1 MKAIQAT
8 PTSCRAATKAMLGLA
23 GALAALMLFPA
34 GAEAKWAKGPVYG
47 TVKFANGRPA
57 AGVRVRAFD
66 RDSASKNDFIN
77 ETRTDANGKY
87 TIRIEGK
94 HWDPAP
100 HNVTTWRPDVFITVL
115 RNVDG
120 EWVKVF
126 HSRTYSDKPHRKSLK
141 IDAVIPVDRWIQ
153 KSTGFNRATHAW
165 RFKNP
170 KHVVCWPVK
179 QLCKEWTFCGGMSLS
194 ALSRFRN
201 HTPIP
206 TETSPSESTLK
217 ELQNAQLATLPDD
230 VWSKFMDF
238 VMSPTLPHTV
248 ALHTIGFKTEQ
259 EIPALRRS
267 IDAGIPI
274 ILGLI
279 RVGQSNIPD
288 EVFKNHQVLATGYR
302 FNEGTGQM
310 LIDVYDSNYP
320 SPQYQGSVISL
331 HTRLPQNQIK
341 AGQTTG
347 QTTGQRTV
355 TITDKVRG
363 FFVIPVGSGP
373 MAGGGGA
380 SSNVMR
386 RQR

>member
-8 PTSCRAATKAMLGLA
+8 PTNRRAGTGVVLGLA
-23 GALAALMLFPA
+23 GALAASMLFPIC
-34 GAEAKWAKGPVYG
+34 AEAKWAKGPIYG
-47 TVKFANGRPA
+47 TVKFANGKAA

-77 ETRTDANGKY
+77 ETRTDANGNYK
-87 TIRIEGK
+87 IRIQGK

-115 RNVDG
+115 RNVGG

-141 IDAVIPVDRWIQ
+141 INAVIPVDRWIQ
-153 KSTGFNRATHAW
+153 RRTGFNRAVHAW
-165 RFKNP
+165 RFRNP

-179 QLCKEWTFCGGMSLS
+179 HLCKQWTFCGGMSLS
-194 ALSRFRN
+194 ALSRYRT

-206 TETSPSESTLK
+206 TETSPSASTIEELK
-217 ELQNAQLATLPDD
+217 KAQLATLPDE

-259 EIPALRRS
+259 EIPRLRRS

-279 RVGQSNIPD
+279 RVEQSNIPD

-302 FNEGTGQM
+302 FNEGTGQL

-320 SPQYQGSVISL
+320 SPAYQGSVISL
-331 HTRLPQNQIK
+331 HTRLPRNQIK
-341 AGQTTG
+341 ARQTTG
-347 QTTGQRTV
+347 QKTGPTTT
-355 TITDKVRG
+355 TYTDRVRG

-373 MAGGGGA
+373 MAGGGGS
-380 SSNVMR
+380 SSNVQR